1 MTPPAAGATRSL
13 DLKAPPK
20 PRRVTPRHPRRVSG
34 PARPNAQAS
43 SGGSR
48 SATAMALPAPGVALP
63 TRRPR
68 RTSAP
73 SRRRPAK
80 PGSTQN
86 PGIALRTAGAL
97 QRVSASALLDRLI
110 RGRLWIGLLAFAL
123 IGIVAMQ
130 LVVLK
135 LNTGIGSKLQ
145 HEALLQREN
154 AELGIENSVY
164 SAENRIAPLAAA
176 TGMTFAPAGTV
187 HFVRASPDD
196 LVRAAS
202 ALSSGAG
209 ASTTTQPEATQAAV
223 GETGASSGATSQGTA
238 ATAEAEASGSTSAG
252 AENAGGSSESSPAAS
267 PESGTAAVSAAPS
280 SATTASATTT
290 PTVGAGEQTSGA
302 SAAPAG
308 GASAPAG
315 GAQAAPQG

>member
-1 MTPPAAGATRSL
+1 MTPPAAGAIRSV

-20 PRRVTPRHPRRVSG
+20 SPRVTPRHPRRVSG
-34 PARPNAQAS
+34 PARPSARAS
-43 SGGSR
+43 SGTSR
-48 SATAMALPAPGVALP
+48 TAAAMALPAPGVALP
-63 TRRPR
+63 TRRPK

-73 SRRRPAK
+73 SRRRAR

-86 PGIALRTAGAL
+86 PGIALRTAG
-97 QRVSASALLDRLI
+97 RISASALLDRLI

-145 HEALLQREN
+145 REALLQREN

-187 HFVRASPDD
+187 HFVTASPDD
-196 LVRAAS
+196 LVRAAG
-202 ALSSGAG
+202 ALSSGAQ
-209 ASTTTQPEATQAAV
+209 ASTSTPPEATQAAL
-223 GETGASSGATSQGTA
+223 GETGASSDATSQGTA
-238 ATAEAEASGSTSAG
+238 ASAEAEASNSTSLG
-252 AENAGGSSESSPAAS
+252 AESADGSSETSPAAS
-267 PESGTAAVSAAPS
+267 PESGTAAASAGPSAAAP
-280 SATTASATTT
+280 ASAATA
-290 PTVGAGEQTSGA
+290 PAEGAGEQASGA